1 MARMKAKT
9 AVERLKDRYPG
20 MSQSVYS
27 MARNPERYGLRLT
40 PEARYLAGLPSTKE
54 IEKNRAKKNRLV
66 CRVDDR
72 TLAAINR
79 RRGDMSIQEFVER
92 AVVNY
97 YGLEVDENAN
107 L

>member
-1 MARMKAKT
+1 MRMKAKT
-9 AVERLKDRYPG
+9 AVERMKDLYPG
-20 MSQSVYS
+20 MSQAVYS
-27 MARNPERYGLRLT
+27 MARNPEKYGVRLT

-72 TLAAINR
+72 MMAAVNQH
-79 RRGDMSIQEFVER
+79 RGDMSIQEFVEN
-92 AVVNY
+92 ALILY
-97 YGLEVDENAN
+97 YGLEVYENAD